1 MESGSTSPCR
11 ICDLQ
16 SLAVGMP
23 GVTSALGGVF
33 AEAAAVCL
41 EHQNHHS
48 GVRLLT
54 DGSFSSQFLVSW
66 SQVTKQQI
74 QAHNDLQDATEFG
87 ACGLAIILVRD
98 QTGHVVVER
107 SRKGTGFD
115 FWLGDEDDLLFEGK
129 ARLEVS
135 GILAGGEPE
144 ISSRVAMKVKQISR
158 SDGVLPGYIAIVEFS
173 GPRARVLVK

>member
-1 MESGSTSPCR
+1 MVSSAYRMESGSTSPCR

-54 DGSFSSQFLVSW
+54 DGTFSCEFLVGW
-66 SQVTKQQI
+66 QQVTKQQI

-87 ACGLAIILVRD
+87 D
-98 QTGHVVVER
+98 
-107 SRKGTGFD
+107 RKST
-115 FWLGDEDDLLFEGK
+115 
-129 ARLEVS
+129 RL
-135 GILAGGEPE
+135 
-144 ISSRVAMKVKQISR
+144 
-158 SDGVLPGYIAIVEFS
+158 
-173 GPRARVLVK
+173 